1 MILDRIMII
10 DKSKKYD
17 ANFTAGGILYNE
29 FIALKEILMSDQ
41 FIEHIKI
48 EEEQNNVIG
57 IKTLGSR
64 KRIIS
69 EIKRRYA
76 QVSSDFWHNF
86 FEWNEDEQKLAL
98 FFLCLKTY
106 PLIFDIHFEVTLKK
120 FKTGNQLEAYDIQM
134 RIDEITSNDEEV
146 SMWSEKTFNKINVQY
161 RKAIKDI
168 GLYNGTTLKRETKAR
183 AIFWGYFKNNNESWF
198 LEACFINI

>member
-1 MILDRIMII
+1 MIVDS
-10 DKSKKYD
+10 SKKYD

-29 FIALKEILMSDQ
+29 FIVLKELLISND
-41 FIEHIKI
+41 FIELIKI
-48 EEEQNNVIG
+48 EEEQNNSIG

-76 QVSSDFWHNF
+76 QVSLDFWHNF
-86 FEWNEDEQKLAL
+86 FEWNEVEQKLGL

-120 FKTGNQLEAYDIQM
+120 FKTGNKLEAYDVQM
-134 RIDEITSNDEEV
+134 RIDEIASNDDEV
-146 SMWSEKTFNKINVQY
+146 SKWSEKTFNKINVQY

-168 GLYNGTTLKRETKAR
+168 GLYNGSTLKRETKAR
-183 AIFWGYFKNNNESWF
+183 EIFWDYFKNNNESWF